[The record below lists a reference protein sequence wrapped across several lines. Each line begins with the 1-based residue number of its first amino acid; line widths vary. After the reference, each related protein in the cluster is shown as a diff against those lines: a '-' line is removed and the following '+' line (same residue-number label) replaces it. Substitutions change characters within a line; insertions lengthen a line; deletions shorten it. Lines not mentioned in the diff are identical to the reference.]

1 MISIFPKTRAAWIRS
16 SLIFAVVIEV
26 AAYRNVFALTQLFGY
41 QPREGDVLFQSLPHG
56 ELVDA
61 IEGITNSEW
70 SHCGVVMRKGSS
82 WVVVEAIGQVRET
95 PLHLWVPRGR
105 GGRFVAYR
113 ANGIVESDHSGLRKT
128 LAHFIGR
135 PYDFRYAPGDSEIY
149 CSELVFKAYRDAYG
163 KELGVW
169 QPLGDLN
176 WRPFESYIRKM
187 EAGGLPLS
195 RPMITPVAL
204 TKSRHLNRVYPPES
218 SASDASSKKSRH

>member
-16 SLIFAVVIEV
+16 GVIFAAVIAV
-26 AAYRNVFALTQLFGY
+26 AAYRNVFALTKLLDY
-41 QPREGDVLFQSLPHG
+41 QPREGDVVFQSLPRG

-70 SHCGVVMRKGSS
+70 SHCGVVMRKGNS
-82 WVVVEAIGQVRET
+82 WIVVEAIGQVRET
-95 PLHLWVPRGR
+95 PLPMWVPRGR
-105 GGRFVAYR
+105 GGRFAAYR
-113 ANGIVESDHSGLRKT
+113 VDGINDSERSRLREA
-128 LAHFIGR
+128 LGQFMGR

-163 KELGVW
+163 KELGDW

-176 WRPFESYIRKM
+176 WRPFESFIRKM

-195 RPMITPVAL
+195 RQMITPVAL
-204 TKSRHLNRVYPPES
+204 TKSKHLSRVYPQE
-218 SASDASSKKSRH
+218 AVRYAASKKSRH